1 MAVNDDPG
9 SVGGDGEVCPVAVKR
24 AAKAFRDR
32 VRVRGLVRVSAASL
46 PGSACYDRAASCR
59 NRRSAWAVV
68 EGSADVEW
76 MSL

>member
-1 MAVNDDPG
+1 MAGNDDPG
-9 SVGGDGEVCPVAVKR
+9 SVGGDGEVCPVAIKR
-24 AAKAFRDR
+24 AAKAFRIGCG
-32 VRVRGLVRVSAASL
+32 VRVLVRVSAARL
-46 PGSACYDRAASCR
+46 PGSACYDWAASCR